1 MTPEAKVKQKIKRL
15 LSAMAVWYFMP
26 VAGRYAKKGIPDFI
40 CCANG
45 KFLAIEAKGNGGR
58 ATELQLYVI
67 EEIKKHNGVAVV
79 IDETN
84 LVLLERIVANLV
96 TKELFTEVC
105 RCGEY
110 ETCNVCIEQSRRIR
124 GLI

>member
-26 VAGRYAKKGIPDFI
+26 VAGRYAKKGTPDFI

-45 KFLAIEAKGNGGR
+45 RFLAIEAKGNGGR
-58 ATELQLYVI
+58 ATDLQLYTLDQI
-67 EEIKKHNGVAVV
+67 RKHNGTALV

-84 LVLLERIVANLV
+84 LAHLERTVANLITV
-96 TKELFTEVC
+96 
-105 RCGEY
+105 
-110 ETCNVCIEQSRRIR
+110 N
-124 GLI
+124 

>member
-1 MTPEAKVKQKIKRL
+1 MTPEAKVKAKIKRL
-15 LSAMAVWYFMP
+15 LKAMGVWFFMP

-45 KFLAIEAKGNGGR
+45 NFLAIEAKGNGGR
-58 ATELQLYVI
+58 ATDLQLYVI
-67 EEIKKHNGVAVV
+67 DEIKKHNGTALV

-84 LVLLERIVANLV
+84 LAHLERTVANLV
-96 TKELFTEVC
+96 AVKLYEEVC

-124 GLI
+124 GIV